1 MHPSSEDH
9 ALAISSGCRG
19 SASSNTSVR
28 YSAEGMLKLVV
39 AEVRASV
46 PLYFFVVLYIVL
58 LFRAA
63 EEQALRVH
71 VCPSRLMSSASTFK
85 TS

>member
-1 MHPSSEDH
+1 MHPSSENH

-46 PLYFFVVLYIVL
+46 PLYFFSCFIHCVL
-58 LFRAA
+58 LS
-63 EEQALRVH
+63 
-71 VCPSRLMSSASTFK
+71 CS
-85 TS
+85 